1 MSPLF
6 PLIKPKPTTYRNIVF
21 KGGGVRGIAYIG
33 ALEVLEEEG
42 ILSGVQRVAGTSAG
56 AIAALLVSLRLP
68 MVEVLDLFSTLD
80 FRKIPQSSTRTRK
93 NKLTSLLPS
102 EEEKLA
108 RMIRSYGLYSTEY
121 FYNWLHEVVATNCD
135 GNGKATFADFHKRG
149 FRDPFIVVANLN
161 KQREEIMSFYTT
173 PETAVADAVRMSM
186 SIPLY
191 FESLR
196 FDGKEFGKGDYYV
209 DGGLFNNYPIKVF
222 DEPPF
227 LTARELNRTKGNQET
242 LGLFLYP
249 DKSRP
254 VKRANNPRYLIDY
267 LNLVISNVYASYE
280 TIQYGTSAI
289 DQSRTIA
296 IGDRGIQ
303 STDFDI
309 VKGDE
314 KYNLLRESGNKAAH
328 AFLAAR

>member
-6 PLIKPKPTTYRNIVF
+6 PLIKPKPTTYRNMVF

-33 ALEVLEEEG
+33 ALEILEDEG
-42 ILSGVQRVAGTSAG
+42 ILSGIQRVAGTSAG
-56 AIAALLVSLRLP
+56 AITALLVSLRLP
-68 MVEVLDLFSTLD
+68 MTEVLDLFSTLD
-80 FRKIPQSSTRTRK
+80 FRKIPQASTRTNRFS
-93 NKLTSLLPS
+93 SLIPS
-102 EEEKLA
+102 EEEKLT
-108 RMIRSYGLYSTEY
+108 RMIRSYGLYSSEY
-121 FYNWLHEVVATNCD
+121 FYGWLRKVVAAHCD
-135 GNGKATFADFHKRG
+135 GNEKATFADFHKRG

-173 PETAVADAVRMSM
+173 PEIAVADAVRMSM

-227 LTARELNRTKGNQET
+227 LTASELSRTKGNQET
-242 LGLFLYP
+242 LGLFLFPDNSYP
-249 DKSRP
+249 L
-254 VKRANNPRYLIDY
+254 KRAKNPRYLIDY

-296 IGDRGIQ
+296 ISDRGIQ
-303 STDFDI
+303 ATDFDI

-314 KYNLLRESGNKAAH
+314 KYNLLRESGMKAAR